1 MTEPHPDADLEAAP
15 QVAWPELPPAGFDES
30 GSAGVHSGNA
40 DPDATVQA
48 ILGRVRDIPTLPVSE
63 HPAAYAEMH
72 DSLLAALNEDI
83 SGPDSSAG
91 PGGA

>member
-15 QVAWPELPPAGFDES
+15 QVAWPELPPAGLDES
-30 GSAGVHSGNA
+30 GSARAHSGNA
-40 DPDATVQA
+40 GPDATVQA
-48 ILGRVRDIPTLPVSE
+48 ILGRVRDVPTLPVSE

-83 SGPDSSAG
+83 SGPDASAG

>member
-30 GSAGVHSGNA
+30 GSVAHSGNA

-48 ILGRVRDIPTLPVSE
+48 ILGRVRDIPTIPVSE

-83 SGPDSSAG
+83 SGPDASAG